1 MKQYIIFTGNN
12 TFQKVQA
19 EDYNDAYSKVSGYLG
34 AVSSTWKSLYSKY
47 YKLHKQLK
55 KYDTDYIREQIETHL
70 DYPYTTINGEFI
82 SIEDVF
88 NLDYVYTT
96 QDGEE
101 FVIPIYYLN
110 DEQMYKLVAYMN
122 KIIEIL

>member
-1 MKQYIIFTGNN
+1 MKWLNVFCGENR
-12 TFQKVQA
+12 FFRVQA
-19 EDYNDAYSKVSGYLG
+19 ENYDDAYSKVDGYLG
-34 AVSSTWKSLYSKY
+34 AVSSNWKTLYGKY
-47 YKLHKQLK
+47 FKLHSKLK
-55 KYDTDYIREQIETHL
+55 KYDIEYIREQMENFL

-82 SIEDVF
+82 SIDDVL

-101 FVIPIYYLN
+101 FVIPIQYLN

-122 KIIEIL
+122 KVVQIL

>member
-19 EDYNDAYSKVSGYLG
+19 EDYNDAYSKVPGYLG
-34 AVSSTWKSLYSKY
+34 AVSNNWKSLYSKY
-47 YKLHKQLK
+47 YKLHSKLK
-55 KYDTDYIREQIETHL
+55 KYDVDYIREQIETFL

-82 SIEDVF
+82 SADDVF
-88 NLDYVYTT
+88 KLDYVYTT

-101 FVIPIYYLN
+101 FVIPIQYLN

>member
-19 EDYNDAYSKVSGYLG
+19 EDYNDAYAKVNGYLG

-47 YKLHKQLK
+47 YKLHSKLK
-55 KYDTDYIREQIETHL
+55 KYDVEYIREQIETFL

-82 SIEDVF
+82 SIDDVL

-96 QDGEE
+96 QDGDE
-101 FVIPIYYLN
+101 FVIAIQYLN
-110 DEQMYKLVAYMN
+110 DEQMYKLVTYMN

>member
-19 EDYNDAYSKVSGYLG
+19 EDYNDAYSKVNGYLG
-34 AVSSTWKSLYSKY
+34 TVSNQWKTLYSKY
-47 YKLHKQLK
+47 YKLHKKLK
-55 KYDTDYIREQIETHL
+55 KYDLEYIREQMENFL

-96 QDGEE
+96 QDGDE

-110 DEQMYKLVAYMN
+110 DEQMYKLVSYMN

>member
-12 TFQKVQA
+12 TFSKVQA
-19 EDYNDAYSKVSGYLG
+19 EDYNDAYSKVNGYLG
-34 AVSSTWKSLYSKY
+34 AVSNQWKTLYGKYHKLYSK
-47 YKLHKQLK
+47 LK
-55 KYDTDYIREQIETHL
+55 KYDLEYIREQIETYL

-82 SIEDVF
+82 TIDDVL

-96 QDGEE
+96 QDGDE
-101 FVIPIYYLN
+101 FVIAIQYLN
-110 DEQMYKLVAYMN
+110 DEQMHKLVAYMD

>member
-1 MKQYIIFTGNN
+1 MKNYLVFQGNN
-12 TFQKVQA
+12 TFTKVQA
-19 EDYNDAYSKVSGYLG
+19 QNYDDAYSKVPGYLST
-34 AVSSTWKSLYSKY
+34 VSSNWKTLYGKY
-47 YKLHKQLK
+47 YKLHKKLK
-55 KYDTDYIREQIETHL
+55 KYDTDYIREQIETFL

-82 SIEDVF
+82 SIDDVF
-88 NLDYVYTT
+88 NLDFIYTT

-101 FVIPIYYLN
+101 FVIPIQYLN

>member
-19 EDYNDAYSKVSGYLG
+19 ENYDDAYSKVPGYLST
-34 AVSSTWKSLYSKY
+34 VSNNWKTLYSKY
-47 YKLHKQLK
+47 YKLHSKLK
-55 KYDTDYIREQIETHL
+55 KYDVEYIGEQIETYL

-82 SIEDVF
+82 SIDDVF

-101 FVIPIYYLN
+101 FVIPIQFLT
-110 DEQMYKLVAYMN
+110 DEQMYKLVAYM
-122 KIIEIL
+122 KRIIDVL

>member
-34 AVSSTWKSLYSKY
+34 TVSNQWKSLYSKY

-55 KYDTDYIREQIETHL
+55 KYDVEYIREQIETYL

-88 NLDYVYTT
+88 NLDFVYTT

-101 FVIPIYYLN
+101 FVIPIQYLN
-110 DEQMYKLVAYMN
+110 DEQMYKLVAYM
-122 KIIEIL
+122 KRIIEIL

>member
-34 AVSSTWKSLYSKY
+34 AVSNQWKTLYSKY
-47 YKLHKQLK
+47 YKLHNQLK
-55 KYDTDYIREQIETHL
+55 KYDVEYIGEQIETYL

-82 SIEDVF
+82 SIDDILK
-88 NLDYVYTT
+88 LDYVYTT

-101 FVIPIYYLN
+101 FVIPIQYLN
-110 DEQMYKLVAYMN
+110 DEQMYKLVAYME
-122 KIIEIL
+122 KIIEVL